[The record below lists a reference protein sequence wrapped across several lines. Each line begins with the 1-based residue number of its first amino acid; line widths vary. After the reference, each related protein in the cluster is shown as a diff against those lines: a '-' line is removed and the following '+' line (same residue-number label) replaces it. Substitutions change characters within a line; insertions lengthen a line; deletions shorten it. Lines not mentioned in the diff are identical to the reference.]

1 MRQSVDIGERVWTQ
15 FHCNKRWAS
24 KPWVELVGKYC
35 RMSWGGRSMWLRPEL
50 SKCCSS
56 NGGTCPFTENGRQG
70 PSQPLWLA
78 VTLQRRLPS
87 PWGRQ
92 FLGWETG
99 NRLTEALRVKGAE
112 KGITVGS
119 LLKEMQTKNTRMT
132 TWSSSSTPVHL
143 CRQNYHSKGYMPPA
157 FTAALFTRA
166 KTCPLA
172 DEWIKNTWYIHT
184 MEHSSAIKIMSS
196 AATCTQLAII
206 IWSTSGREK
215 QTTHD
220 ITYMWH
226 LNLWFHEPTCETDWR
241 SY

>member
-119 LLKEMQTKNTRMT
+119 LLKEMLSVNGSPGSGDQKFSQSEGTLP
-132 TWSSSSTPVHL
+132 S
-143 CRQNYHSKGYMPPA
+143 Q
-157 FTAALFTRA
+157 
-166 KTCPLA
+166 
-172 DEWIKNTWYIHT
+172 
-184 MEHSSAIKIMSS
+184 
-196 AATCTQLAII
+196 
-206 IWSTSGREK
+206 SGRKCFSLEP
-215 QTTHD
+215 QPSPWSQSPPQPRSPPLPTAEATLTPDTHVF
-220 ITYMWH
+220 
-226 LNLWFHEPTCETDWR
+226 LF
-241 SY
+241 